1 MHQNSAAYFL
11 TNFEDIS
18 SFWSTT
24 VHSFWLFFEQFFAIL
39 KHFVTGFRSFFNQ
52 FRLQIHTLLQVF
64 AHFLTN
70 F

>member
-39 KHFVTGFRSFFNQ
+39 KHFVTGFRSFFN
-52 FRLQIHTLLQVF
+52 R
-64 AHFLTN
+64 FLVKKTQN
-70 F
+70 WLFSYKKGCE